1 MKKQPI
7 TKTLF
12 MASVCVYA
20 LLYSSAA
27 VADFAKAFQEGQFAL
42 GIGKWDLAIAH
53 FTKSIEQNPKF
64 FDAYNGRALAYSKKG
79 EYDKCIADLKK
90 AVELGQESPEP
101 YALMGVVYEIKNDY
115 SAALKAYSEALKRET
130 KAELRKELERRMA
143 DAAAKLRTPK

>member
-12 MASVCVYA
+12 MASVCVYT
-20 LLYSSAA
+20 LLCSSAA
-27 VADFAKAFQEGQFAL
+27 LADFVQAFQEGQFAL
-42 GIGKWDLAIAH
+42 GIGKWDQAIAH

-64 FDAYNGRALAYSKKG
+64 FDAYNGRAFGYSKKG

-90 AVELGQESPEP
+90 AVELNQESPEP
-101 YALMGVVYEIKNDY
+101 YALMGVVYEIKNDF
-115 SAALKAYSEALKRET
+115 SGALKAYSEALKRE
-130 KAELRKELERRMA
+130 KKPELRKELEKRMA